1 MARKPSSAR
10 HGGDDSV
17 TELNLT
23 PIMNLVLMLIPALLI
38 TAAFVEITV
47 INVSAPQIGGGAPA
61 EPQEKPDKPPL
72 NLTIVLTDQGFTIA
86 GSGGVL
92 GQEQADPNAAKG
104 PTIPKVG
111 AGDYDWA
118 SLTKKLVEIKDAF
131 PEETKVIINAEPD
144 IKFEF
149 LVGTMDAAR
158 ETSDHRELF
167 PDVILSAG
175 IT

>member
-1 MARKPSSAR
+1 MARKPSERR
-10 HGGDDSV
+10 HGEEADN
-17 TELNLT
+17 ELNLI
-23 PIMNLVLMLIPALLI
+23 PIMNLVLMLIPAILI

-47 INVSAPQIGGGAPA
+47 INVSAPQIGGGAPQ

-92 GQEQADPNAAKG
+92 GQEQADPNAQKG
-104 PTIPKVG
+104 PTIPKT
-111 AGDYDWA
+111 GDGTYDWA
-118 SLTKKLVEIKDAF
+118 GLTKKLVEIKDAF

-144 IKFEF
+144 IKYEF

-158 ETSDHRELF
+158 ETLDHRELF